1 MHTNTKPFSFHDL
14 DHLIDEGTLNNIN
27 KFAKTFEN
35 IFKNE
40 GYDISSF
47 TTNERQTSPQEG
59 QGTVQFLQLTKLLAH
74 DLLETEELYQLYI
87 DIPGVEKENISMNVI
102 SQNLLQ
108 IQVERKTNDSSKY
121 LKRER
126 TSGLFSKQ
134 LSLPKDADLQ
144 SIKAKYDNGVLFV
157 TIMKTVNPYNS
168 IKVNIQ

>member
-1 MHTNTKPFSFHDL
+1 MHHPNTKTFSLQDL

-40 GYDISSF
+40 GYDLGSF
-47 TTNERQTSPQEG
+47 TKEDTQTTSQ
-59 QGTVQFLQLTKLLAH
+59 QAQSLQLTKLLAH
-74 DLLETEELYQLYI
+74 DVIENGDLYELYI
-87 DIPGVEKENISMNVI
+87 DVPGISKDNISMNVI
-102 SQNLLQ
+102 SQNQLQ
-108 IQVERKTNDSSKY
+108 IQVEKKTSDNLKY

-126 TSGLFSKQ
+126 TSGGFSKE
-134 LSLPKDADLQ
+134 LILPKDADLQ
-144 SIKAKYDNGVLFV
+144 TIKAKYDNGVLFV